1 MQISESRSQRVVSVR
16 FGLALSALAAL
27 TLGVA
32 GGAEAAQSCS
42 DLVAPQDMEMV
53 SSAAELPGVYIAR
66 VNLGDAE
73 RVTDL
78 FADDAVH
85 RGPDAVI
92 RTGRAAGDYRLY
104 YPGRKSAGNTR
115 YKPRAALL
123 EFYGGILGNGPLN
136 MAVGKSVA
144 EGNRVAFEL
153 VRLDTCDDEDPATAV
168 DLIEVNDEGKIQ
180 DFTVFSRPDGN

>member
-1 MQISESRSQRVVSVR
+1 MQISESRSRRGVSVR
-16 FGLALSALAAL
+16 CWLALVVLAAL
-27 TLGVA
+27 ALGTAEA
-32 GGAEAAQSCS
+32 GEAAQSCS

-53 SSAAELPGVYIAR
+53 SSAAEIPGVYLAR
-66 VNLGDAE
+66 INMGDPE

-92 RTGRAAGDYRLY
+92 RRGRV
-104 YPGRKSAGNTR
+104 
-115 YKPRAALL
+115 ALL
-123 EFYGGILGNGPLN
+123 EFYGGIVGGGPLN
-136 MAVGKSVA
+136 MAVGKSVV

-153 VRLDTCDDEDPATAV
+153 VRLDDCNDEDPATAV

-180 DFTVFSRPDGN
+180 DFTVFSRPDGP

>member
-27 TLGVA
+27 ALGVA

-92 RTGRAAGDYRLY
+92 RTG
-104 YPGRKSAGNTR
+104 
-115 YKPRAALL
+115 RAALL